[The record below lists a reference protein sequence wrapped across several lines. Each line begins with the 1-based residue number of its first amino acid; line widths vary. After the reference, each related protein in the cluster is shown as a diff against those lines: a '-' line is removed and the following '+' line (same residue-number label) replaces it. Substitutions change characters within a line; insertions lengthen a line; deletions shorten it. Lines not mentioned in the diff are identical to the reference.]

1 MHWTSGVATAP
12 DRKERDV
19 VRGIASKVIEC
30 HVILYY
36 TATYERTMTY
46 GTKSYDYE
54 IQANTKS
61 VCVSPPSGSSYRPV
75 DWGLGATVFGGFLDT
90 VGESP

>member
-1 MHWTSGVATAP
+1 
-12 DRKERDV
+12 
-19 VRGIASKVIEC
+19 
-30 HVILYY
+30 
-36 TATYERTMTY
+36 MTY